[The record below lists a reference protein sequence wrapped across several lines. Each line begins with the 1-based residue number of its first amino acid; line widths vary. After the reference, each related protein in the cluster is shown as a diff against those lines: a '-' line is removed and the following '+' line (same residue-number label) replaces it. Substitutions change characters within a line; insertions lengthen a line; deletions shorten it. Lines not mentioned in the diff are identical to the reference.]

1 MNSFIVSID
10 AKWSGLHRQ
19 SALCALL
26 YKKSALK
33 LFRAYLKFDYC
44 IILSSNGIF
53 CIHFAALSTQ
63 KQGKLLISLSFAV
76 EKKEMQRKK
85 RERERGGQGRLVAD
99 ELGKVRVVGD
109 TVL

>member
-1 MNSFIVSID
+1 MVGPSPTICTVRI
-10 AKWSGLHRQ
+10 
-19 SALCALL
+19 
-26 YKKSALK
+26 ALK
-33 LFRAYLKFDYC
+33 KKCFKAFQSLFEILLLLN
-44 IILSSNGIF
+44 LSSNGIF

>member
-1 MNSFIVSID
+1 MRLTSCDRNGEIIPEIQNTTIGNSGTQLNSFIVSID

-53 CIHFAALSTQ
+53 SIHFAALSTQ
-63 KQGKLLISLSFAV
+63 KQGKLLISLSFAIGQI
-76 EKKEMQRKK
+76 EMQR
-85 RERERGGQGRLVAD
+85 
-99 ELGKVRVVGD
+99 
-109 TVL
+109 